1 MPSLW
6 KKQKGSKIS
15 RLVVDLQTTS
25 PKRRE
30 ALIVENGVSPSMVDV
45 FGKSKDKLHKLSLKK
60 KHRSKKHNTSL
71 TMEEHNYPL
80 PRLPTLARTF
90 IVVVSLYTKRTILGV
105 SIGAFVLFLLEI
117 VKKVIKPKHGQD
129 VPNVEQ
135 NEIQKEESGK
145 ENVDVILNE
154 GVDMYLDKDVQENG
168 VLTNGTET
176 EDGGNEANVKDG
188 TTRCLKVKIIKQGDS
203 DSELVK
209 NGSDE
214 EKIWNEIVSE
224 IDSLDKS
231 YSIWP
236 RQNQPFDDGT
246 PIGSGEQLGKTE
258 MMSNI
263 DECSNMFDQI
273 DKVKKRRKFWKKL
286 VPKHIRKSKKN
297 KHGKEAHDSSVHC
310 LDDSTTEMEDNE
322 MDEKEET
329 FSISSNDDNKDEE
342 DECFNIV
349 NNSYAETLQVKD
361 DNKCYFGMKG
371 MIVLVIPL
379 VGLIGGR
386 FLAFVLT
393 IVACVMHS
401 MLRG

>member
-80 PRLPTLARTF
+80 PRLPTLA
-90 IVVVSLYTKRTILGV
+90 K
-105 SIGAFVLFLLEI
+105 
-117 VKKVIKPKHGQD
+117 
-129 VPNVEQ
+129 Q